1 MSDPYALHFLNE
13 WAEHLTHSR
22 LGELLAMY
30 EDEAVLVSTFGTTIL
45 RGQDALTQYFTALMA
60 NPNLSVHVEDEQYNQ
75 NVHDN
80 HRVLS
85 GDYVFSWGTD
95 ASDMTHVHA
104 RYTFAVTLVGDEWIA
119 STHHSSE
126 EPKPE

>member
-1 MSDPYALHFLNE
+1 MSDPYALHFVNTWE
-13 WAEHLTHSR
+13 DHLTHSR
-22 LGELLAMY
+22 LDELLAMY
-30 EDEAVLVSTFGTTIL
+30 DDEAVLVSTFGTTIL
-45 RGQDALTQYFTALMA
+45 RGQEALSQYFTALME

-75 NVHDN
+75 NVHDE

-85 GDYVFSWGTD
+85 GDYTFSWGTD

-104 RYTFAVTLVGDEWIA
+104 RYTFAVSLVGDVWIA

-126 EPKPE
+126 KPS